1 MHNFDMSIPPP
12 NYVDNAEE
20 AHRWM
25 MYFLQSHKQS
35 GGLGL
40 DSETTGLDRNRDIVI
55 YWSISDD
62 NNRLALPAKFIKM
75 FKEPILENPE
85 IDFDLTRAKFDAH
98 MFANSGADIS
108 KARSLRDT
116 TVMSWLINEN
126 NQGRHGLKECVTDH
140 FGRTTPTFEQT
151 FGKVPPKKIDKVTGR
166 NIAKTM
172 DQLIHEALSD
182 RNSEKF
188 YAAIDYASLDAYNSH
203 HLRKHFDVLLEQ
215 ENTGWGTLKDYFY
228 AIAVPY
234 TKLLYKME
242 RKGMAIDVG
251 FLRDLRGPMEAD
263 MLAIESDIAQE
274 AGRTINTRSVNDMRW
289 FFFDHLKKQPTKMT
303 KGGTSGVKNAS
314 TDAEVLEDWAGEGDP
329 WALKML
335 KHRGISKIHGT
346 YVKGLDNHVNWPA
359 DYRLH
364 TSLNQTGTVTGRL
377 SSSEPNLQNIPRPG
391 EDKFKIREAFIP
403 DSGKILIVADYAQ
416 LEMRLMAHFS
426 GDMKMIEAIK
436 NNVDLHC
443 LTVSEMEGI
452 PYDDVIAA
460 VKADKDIKKGK
471 LARELTPRE
480 EGLLLKRQNNKATGF
495 GIIYGIGG
503 PRLAAQLTR
512 ETGKLIS
519 EEEGWMLIKKW
530 LAVFPGVDRYIE
542 YTKKELAHIGY
553 VRTILG
559 RLRRFGDLRGMSRR
573 DSSQAERQSV
583 NSVIQGTA
591 ADVVTSA
598 MLSCDAD
605 EELISL
611 GVDMLMQIHDELI
624 FEVDDKPEIITRAK
638 SRIITLMEHPFDQP
652 LAVPLPVEA
661 GTGYSWATAK

>member
-1 MHNFDMSIPPP
+1 MSIPAP
-12 NYVDNAEE
+12 NYVDTPEE
-20 AHRWM
+20 AQRWID
-25 MYFLQSHKQS
+25 YFLQSHRAS
-35 GGLGL
+35 DGLGL

-55 YWSISDD
+55 FWSLSDD
-62 NNRLALPAKFIKM
+62 NHRVALPAKLISL

-98 MFANSGADIS
+98 MFANSGADIT

-116 TVMSWLINEN
+116 TVQSWLINEN

-151 FGKVPPKKIDKVTGR
+151 FGKIPPKKIDKVTGR
-166 NIAKTM
+166 NVSKTM
-172 DQLIHEALSD
+172 SQIIREALSD
-182 RNSEKF
+182 KASEKF

-203 HLRKHFDVLLEQ
+203 HLRKHLDGLLEQ
-215 ENTGWGTLKDYFY
+215 DTVGWGTLKDYFY
-228 AIAVPY
+228 RIAVPY

-242 RKGMAIDVG
+242 RTGFPIDVG
-251 FLRDLRGPMEAD
+251 FLRDLKGPMEAE
-263 MLAIESDIAQE
+263 MLAIESEIGHE
-274 AGRTINTRSVNDMRW
+274 AGRRINTKSVNDMRW
-289 FFFDHLKKQPTKMT
+289 FFFDHLKKTPSKMT
-303 KGGTSGVKNAS
+303 KGGASGVKNPS
-314 TDAEVLEDWAGEGDP
+314 TDAEVLDDWAGEGDP
-329 WALKML
+329 WAMKLL
-335 KHRGISKIHGT
+335 KHRGIAKIHGT
-346 YVKGLDNHVNWPA
+346 YVKGLDNHINWPS

-377 SSSEPNLQNIPRPG
+377 SSSEPNLQNIPRIG

-403 DSGKILIVADYAQ
+403 DSGKCLIIADYAQ

-426 GDMKMIEAIK
+426 GDVKMIEAIL
-436 NNVDLHC
+436 NNIDLHC

-452 PYDDVIAA
+452 PYDDVVAA

-471 LARELTPRE
+471 LKRAITPRE
-480 EGLLLKRQNNKATGF
+480 EELLLKRQNNKATGF

-512 ETGKLIS
+512 ETGILVT
-519 EEEGWMLIKKW
+519 EEGGWKLIKKW

-542 YTKKELAHIGY
+542 FTKRELARVGKVQTIIG
-553 VRTILG
+553 RW
-559 RLRRFGDLRGMSRR
+559 RRFGDLRGMSRR

-591 ADVVTSA
+591 ADIVTSA

-605 EELISL
+605 EELNSY
-611 GVDMLMQIHDELI
+611 GTEMLLQIHDELI
-624 FEVDDKPEIITRAK
+624 FMVPDVPEIITRAK
-638 SRIITLMEHPFDQP
+638 ARIITLMEHPFDNH

-661 GTGYSWATAK
+661 GHGYSWATAK